1 MERMDTGNGQF
12 VQDLKNFVNDAEG
25 LVHATAGDASELA
38 VKARTRAEQSL
49 RHARTRIIEMEQQ
62 MMERAKAAAN
72 ATNGYVH
79 ENPWPSIGVAAGV
92 AFIAG
97 LLVGRR

>member
-1 MERMDTGNGQF
+1 MERMDMGSGQF
-12 VQDLKNFVNDAEG
+12 VQDMKDVATDAEA
-25 LVHATAGDASELA
+25 LMHATAGDASDLA
-38 VKARTRAEQSL
+38 VKARARAEQSL
-49 RHARTRIIEMEQQ
+49 RHARARIVEMEQQ
-62 MMERAKAAAN
+62 MMARAKAAAQ

-79 ENPWPSIGVAAGV
+79 ENPWPSIGIAAGV